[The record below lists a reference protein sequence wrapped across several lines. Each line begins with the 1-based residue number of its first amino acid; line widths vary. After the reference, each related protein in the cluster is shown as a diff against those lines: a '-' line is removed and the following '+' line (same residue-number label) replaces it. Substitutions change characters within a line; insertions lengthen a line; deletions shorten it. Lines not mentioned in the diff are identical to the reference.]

1 MDALCFLYI
10 VENCNMTQYFIG
22 VDIGTGSVK
31 GLAVDKT
38 GKVLSSS
45 QHIYPTLHPEEGRS
59 EQDPELIWAAFVQC
73 IKDIASEQK
82 NQPGGIA
89 LSTAMHSLIVMGKNN
104 KQLSPMITWADNR
117 AGKIA
122 DRIRSSAAGEM
133 IYEQNGTPIH
143 AMTPLCKIVW
153 IKENDPVLF
162 EHAAKFISIKE
173 FIWLKLFHT
182 YEVDHSIASATGLMN
197 IETLQWNDNALS
209 LAGITLEKLS
219 NLVDTDFTRNQLDP
233 AVANQMGIP
242 TNTPVVIGASDGC
255 MANLGSFAIEPGI
268 GALTIGTSGAVR
280 IASRKPVFNFS
291 AMTFNYRLDRETFI
305 CGGPSNNGGV
315 VLRWYAESL
324 LKTKLS
330 TAADYKA
337 LLDSVTTTLP
347 GAEGLIFLPY
357 IQGERAPIWNSDACG
372 VFFGIRSHHTQA
384 HFTRAVLEG
393 ISMALYNIAENM
405 EQCGLMINQLNVS
418 GGFIHSSSWLQI
430 LANIFGKKISLIN
443 TSDASALGAAYLG
456 MKKNRMINSFKE
468 VEPAEAKVIFSEK
481 EFSELYSLQYKTYC
495 RLYENLSENMKL

>member
-1 MDALCFLYI
+1 MK
-10 VENCNMTQYFIG
+10 EYFIG

-38 GKVLSSS
+38 GNVLSSS
-45 QHIYPTLHPEEGRS
+45 QHAYPTQHPDESRS
-59 EQDPELIWAAFVQC
+59 EQDPELIWNAFVHC
-73 IKDIASEQK
+73 IKDIVANQK
-82 NQPGGIA
+82 NKPVGIS
-89 LSTAMHSLIVMGKNN
+89 LSTAMHSLMVMGKNGE
-104 KQLSPMITWADNR
+104 QLSPMITWADNR

-122 DRIRSSAAGEM
+122 ERIRSSAAGEM

-162 EHAAKFISIKE
+162 ELAGKFISIKE
-173 FIWLKLFHT
+173 FVWLKLFHT

-219 NLVDTDFTRNQLDP
+219 MLVDTDFTRNEIDP
-233 AVANQMGIP
+233 AVADQMGLAS
-242 TNTPVVIGASDGC
+242 NTPVIIGASDGC
-255 MANLGSFAIEPGI
+255 MANLGSFAIQPGI

-280 IASRKPVFNFS
+280 VASRKPVFNFS

-315 VLRWYAESL
+315 VLKWYAENF
-324 LKTKLS
+324 LKAQLS
-330 TAADYKA
+330 TAADYKI
-337 LLDSVTTTLP
+337 LLDSVTTIPP

-357 IQGERAPIWNSDACG
+357 IQGERAPVWNSEACG

-384 HFTRAVLEG
+384 HFTRAVIEG

-405 EQCGLMINQLNVS
+405 EQCGLTINQINAS
-418 GGFIHSSSWLQI
+418 GGFIQSSSWLQI
-430 LANIFGKKISLIN
+430 LANIFVKKISLIN
-443 TSDASALGAAYLG
+443 ASDASALGAAYLG
-456 MKKNRMINSFKE
+456 MKKTGIVKSYHEFQSNE
-468 VEPAEAKVIFSEK
+468 VREIYPEREYAEIYQAHYETYCGLYQSLSEK
-481 EFSELYSLQYKTYC
+481 MKIKDFVSKEQLQK
-495 RLYENLSENMKL
+495 